1 MATTAISSASAASA
15 AAIAAQAANKA
26 NAQKIITALSAGSG
40 IDVAALAQGLVDAE
54 RAPQEN
60 LINSKIS
67 KNESRVSGY
76 AAISFMLK
84 AMNDSLTTLK
94 DANSFNASS
103 VSNSNT
109 AAVGVTASAGAAA
122 GSYSVQ
128 VNSLALPQ
136 RSMSTGFAS
145 STASLNGG
153 RMFDLSLSI
162 NGAAAQSISIANG
175 DDTPQGIVSAINAA
189 SLGVLAQL
197 VDTGDATD
205 PYKVVLTGSTGE
217 AQAFTLASQTTSLSF
232 SATDLSLNGGA
243 SFDLTLNVDGVAQT
257 VTVPA
262 GSDTPAGVVAAL
274 NAANSDLTATL
285 VDTGL
290 DDEPYQIVISSNT
303 LPPETIAIT
312 SDQAGMTFTTPLSF
326 TDLQSASDAS
336 LVVEGVT
343 YTRTSNNITDI
354 VSGLTLNLKATT
366 TTAVGLSLT
375 RDTAAIKT
383 KINDLVLA
391 YNDVNNILN
400 EVSNPKS
407 TLETYGATLI
417 GDSVVR
423 QVRTQLREM
432 MLGTSSSPGTN
443 VGAFWQMGLS
453 VDRSG
458 VMSVDTT
465 KLDAAL
471 TDNFDDVV
479 TTFTA
484 NQNNRSATSPPFST
498 SAGFSSASAAING
511 GAAFSLTLTSSNGTI
526 GIPIA
531 VGNTTPQGVVDA
543 INASNQGF
551 TAQLVEETSGTEPFK
566 ILVMGTT
573 GSSGF
578 TLTAQD
584 ADGTA
589 LSDLSF
595 SGNGS
600 GIAGDALRKITA
612 LLSSTGA
619 LLTQSENANNQAE
632 KLKVTLAALQT
643 RMQGVLDRYTRQF
656 SAMDSL
662 VGNINSQKASLKSSF
677 EGMMAMYT
685 NK

>member
-1 MATTAISSASAASA
+1 
-15 AAIAAQAANKA
+15 
-26 NAQKIITALSAGSG
+26 
-40 IDVAALAQGLVDAE
+40 
-54 RAPQEN
+54 
-60 LINSKIS
+60 
-67 KNESRVSGY
+67 
-76 AAISFMLK
+76 
-84 AMNDSLTTLK
+84 
-94 DANSFNASS
+94 
-103 VSNSNT
+103 
-109 AAVGVTASAGAAA
+109 
-122 GSYSVQ
+122 
-128 VNSLALPQ
+128 
-136 RSMSTGFAS
+136 
-145 STASLNGG
+145 
-153 RMFDLSLSI
+153 
-162 NGAAAQSISIANG
+162 
-175 DDTPQGIVSAINAA
+175 
-189 SLGVLAQL
+189 
-197 VDTGDATD
+197 
-205 PYKVVLTGSTGE
+205 
-217 AQAFTLASQTTSLSF
+217 
-232 SATDLSLNGGA
+232 
-243 SFDLTLNVDGVAQT
+243 
-257 VTVPA
+257 
-262 GSDTPAGVVAAL
+262 
-274 NAANSDLTATL
+274 
-285 VDTGL
+285 
-290 DDEPYQIVISSNT
+290 
-303 LPPETIAIT
+303 
-312 SDQAGMTFTTPLSF
+312 
-326 TDLQSASDAS
+326 
-336 LVVEGVT
+336 
-343 YTRTSNNITDI
+343 
-354 VSGLTLNLKATT
+354 
-366 TTAVGLSLT
+366 
-375 RDTAAIKT
+375 
-383 KINDLVLA
+383 
-391 YNDVNNILN
+391 
-400 EVSNPKS
+400 
-407 TLETYGATLI
+407 
-417 GDSVVR
+417 
-423 QVRTQLREM
+423 
-432 MLGTSSSPGTN
+432 
-443 VGAFWQMGLS
+443 
-453 VDRSG
+453 
-458 VMSVDTT
+458 MSVDTT

-578 TLTAQD
+578 TLTSQD

-656 SAMDSL
+656 SAMESL